1 MVSFIQRLSKGLDRI
16 SRVIVV
22 SLFVVA
28 FLGVLYSVFSRFVLQ
43 SSSLS
48 AMFPGVDFSIANFT
62 WMEELIR
69 YSFVWV
75 VFLGVGIVYKEKGH
89 AHVELLMNYLPK
101 RFKKKF
107 EVIIEV
113 INLLFFSLL
122 LYKVASMMLITN
134 GQLSPS
140 LKINMMWMYV
150 SILCCSA
157 ICIFHSLSGLA
168 SLLALQTTEERKD
181 DQPFHREDTIVK
193 QAQSGGAV

>member
-1 MVSFIQRLSKGLDRI
+1 MVSYIQRLSKGLDRI
-16 SRVIVV
+16 SRIIVFL
-22 SLFVVA
+22 LFAVA
-28 FLGVLYSVFSRFVLQ
+28 FIGVLYSVFSRFVLQ
-43 SSSLS
+43 SSWLS
-48 AMFPGVDFSIANFT
+48 AMLPGVDFAIANFT

-89 AHVELLMNYLPK
+89 AHVELVMNYLPK
-101 RFKKKF
+101 RFKKRF
-107 EVIIEV
+107 EVTIEV

-122 LYKVASMMLITN
+122 LYKVTSMMLITN

-150 SILCCSA
+150 SIGCCA
-157 ICIFHSLSGLA
+157 VICIFHSLSGLA
-168 SLLALQTTEERKD
+168 SLFALDSTDKSKD
-181 DQPFHREDTIVK
+181 DQQFHHEDTIVK